1 MQLLASVVAGLSAA
15 GAAGPSVGQAELQE
29 EGLALRRRGRQVA
42 AGPLVD
48 LAEGLE
54 ALQPAVEANH

>member
-1 MQLLASVVAGLSAA
+1 
-15 GAAGPSVGQAELQE
+15 VGQAELQE

-48 LAEGLE
+48 LAEGRE